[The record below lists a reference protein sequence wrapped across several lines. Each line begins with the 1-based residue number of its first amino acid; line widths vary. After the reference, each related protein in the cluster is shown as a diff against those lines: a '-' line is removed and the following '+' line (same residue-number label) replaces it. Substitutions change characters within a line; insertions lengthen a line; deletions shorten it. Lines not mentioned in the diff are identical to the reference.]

1 MDFLKVTGN
10 QIYTTSNK
18 PVRLR
23 GTCVGGWMNM
33 ENFINGY
40 PGAENSLRA
49 IMSEELGQGK
59 AQFFFDRLLD
69 HFFNEDD
76 IRFIRETGA
85 SVVRLALNY
94 RHFENDTD
102 LFDYMEKGFKRLDQV
117 LAWCEK
123 AGIYAILD
131 MHSAPGWQNP
141 DWHCDNSTRHTLFW
155 SQPQFQDRFVALW
168 TQIARR
174 YQGRAVIAGYN
185 LLNEPVTNAPYGHFS
200 KQYTPNYTVLN
211 KLYLRTISEMREED
225 PDHIIF
231 LEGDLYSTRFE
242 GLNPP
247 FTHNLVYSSHN
258 YTEPGFGPGA
268 YPGRYGR
275 KYWDREAQYQ
285 MFTQTEGRK
294 FAVQY
299 DVPLWVGEFGSTYH
313 GPAEEVYDR
322 LRAIDD
328 QINVFEETGTHWT
341 TWTYKDVG
349 VMGWVTLDPES
360 EYMQRIKHSLQAKK
374 TLAVDFWAT
383 LPPLSPAARK
393 VNQLARLIEQTLQ
406 DAAIDPKAN
415 ARYLR
420 QAAQCG
426 YTATLM
432 QYTYARLF
440 KGISENEMDRMLQS
454 FSFGQTKPNQ
464 GLLDVMKKNFS
475 FSPVW
480 YIFEQ

>member
-1 MDFLKVTGN
+1 
-10 QIYTTSNK
+10 
-18 PVRLR
+18 
-23 GTCVGGWMNM
+23 
-33 ENFINGY
+33 
-40 PGAENSLRA
+40 
-49 IMSEELGQGK
+49 
-59 AQFFFDRLLD
+59 
-69 HFFNEDD
+69 
-76 IRFIRETGA
+76 
-85 SVVRLALNY
+85 
-94 RHFENDTD
+94 
-102 LFDYMEKGFKRLDQV
+102 
-117 LAWCEK
+117 
-123 AGIYAILD
+123 
-131 MHSAPGWQNP
+131 
-141 DWHCDNSTRHTLFW
+141 
-155 SQPQFQDRFVALW
+155 
-168 TQIARR
+168 
-174 YQGRAVIAGYN
+174 
-185 LLNEPVTNAPYGHFS
+185 
-200 KQYTPNYTVLN
+200 
-211 KLYLRTISEMREED
+211 MREED